1 MSKYRHVL
9 AAIDVT
15 DEAAEVLAKAHQAA
29 ADSAAVLSALTV
41 VRPLTHAY
49 TGMEVAGLA
58 AAAINFEAEA
68 KASVEKSLGQLCE
81 QYGIDDAHRHVCF
94 GVPAIEIKQQAHQLG
109 ADLIVVGSHARHGL
123 GLLLGS
129 TANAV
134 LHGAECDVL
143 TVRVHDPE

>member
-1 MSKYRHVL
+1 MSKYKQIL

-15 DEAAEVLAKAHQAA
+15 EEAPQVMSKAAEIA
-29 ADSAAVLSALTV
+29 ADNGAQLNILTV
-41 VRPLTHAY
+41 IRPLTHAY

-58 AAAINFEAEA
+58 AAALNFESEA
-68 KASVEKSLGQLCE
+68 TASVKNSLSELCVE
-81 QYGIDDAHRHVCF
+81 HNIDETHTYTAF
-94 GVPAIEIKQQAHQLG
+94 GVPAAEIKAHAEKLG
-109 ADLIVVGSHARHGL
+109 ADLVIVGSHGRHGL

-143 TVRVHDPE
+143 TIRIREP